1 MLTYYGKTYITTTE
15 AAKLTSYSTFHIQ
28 RLAKEG
34 KIKAKKIGKSWAVCK
49 ESVLAYEPT
58 FEKPMLGKKLK
69 KSRYTSKSTMIADR
83 PLLSEETILTNEEK
97 LKEIQNKACTALYV
111 DVEGNV
117 ISTIER
123 KQ

>member
-15 AAKLTSYSTFHIQ
+15 AAKLTSYSAFYIQ

-69 KSRYTSKSTMIADR
+69 KSRYTSKSTMIGR
-83 PLLSEETILTNEEK
+83 CC
-97 LKEIQNKACTALYV
+97 LKK
-111 DVEGNV
+111 
-117 ISTIER
+117 R
-123 KQ
+123 F

>member
-1 MLTYYGKTYITTTE
+1 
-15 AAKLTSYSTFHIQ
+15 
-28 RLAKEG
+28 
-34 KIKAKKIGKSWAVCK
+34 
-49 ESVLAYEPT
+49 
-58 FEKPMLGKKLK
+58 
-69 KSRYTSKSTMIADR
+69 
-83 PLLSEETILTNEEK
+83 LLSEETILTNEEK

>member
-1 MLTYYGKTYITTTE
+1 MLTYYGKTYLTTTE
-15 AAKLTSYSTFHIQ
+15 AAKLTSYSAFHIQ

-69 KSRYTSKSTMIADR
+69 KSRYTSKSTMITDR

-97 LKEIQNKACTALYV
+97 LKEIQNKARTALYV
-111 DVEGNV
+111 DAEGNA

-123 KQ
+123 K